1 MMESH
6 KKRIL
11 YLEDDEFT
19 RLMVQAQF
27 ENAGF
32 EVDAFSTYSDLM
44 WAMQE
49 KEYDVVVTDLHV
61 DGHEPSQLVKNIKTS
76 QPIPVVV
83 LSGSV
88 VEVPGANLVLEKP
101 LNGQNIS
108 KVAGLLA
115 EEVAE
120 VNLSK
125 VYKFACGDQELLMTY
140 VNTFIDNHEKDLL
153 LLKAEVDKADAEV
166 IKNYAHKMLSSVSY
180 YDQDELNQLLQKL
193 ELYASDMTKKQLH
206 EHFLQIE
213 HYSHKLLNG
222 IRKKVIA

>member
-1 MMESH
+1 MMGSN

-32 EVDAFSTYSDLM
+32 SVDAFSTYSDLM
-44 WAMQE
+44 RAIQE
-49 KEYDVVVTDLHV
+49 KQYDLVVTDLHV
-61 DGHEPSQLVKNIKTS
+61 DGHEPEQLVKNIKTS

-83 LSGSV
+83 LSGSA
-88 VEVPGANLVLEKP
+88 VEVQGANLVLEKP
-101 LNGQNIS
+101 LNGQNIK

-120 VNLSK
+120 VDLSK
-125 VYKFACGDQELLMTY
+125 VYKFACGDQELLITY

-153 LLKAEVDKADAEV
+153 LLKAEVDKADART

-193 ELYASDMTKKQLH
+193 ELYASDMSKKQLN

-222 IRKKVIA
+222 IRKQVIA